1 MFPYFKD
8 WRVLSPWNKTTVAS
22 HFSSMRAVFQ
32 LDAKIISKSSQG
44 EIFSQDIEGTT
55 YFVKRYFRSKNIGS
69 WLGFSRFQKELRNQL
84 WFNQQGISSAKVVAF
99 GEHRFFLKT
108 LKGVLITEGVND
120 TKELSEIA
128 KNTPDKFADKHW
140 RDEIVTQIADI
151 TAKLHKAR
159 FCHNDL
165 HWRNILVRQ
174 ISTNHEAKIF
184 LIDCPSGKKLTWP
197 FLHYRKLKDLANLDK
212 LAPQYLSRT
221 QRLSFF
227 MKYRGINKLTP
238 KDKIMIKEVM
248 QHKENRIKRKAKT
261 KKQ

>member
-1 MFPYFKD
+1 MKKK
-8 WRVLSPWNKTTVAS
+8 WIILTPWDKTAVAS
-22 HFSSMRAVFQ
+22 RFPSMQTVFQ
-32 LDAKIISKSSQG
+32 VGAKIISKSSQG
-44 EIFSQDIEGTT
+44 EIFSQDIDGKT
-55 YFVKRYFRSKNIGS
+55 YFIKRYFRSKNIGS

-99 GEHRFFLKT
+99 GEHRFLLKT

-120 TKELSEIA
+120 TRELSEIA
-128 KNTPDKFADKHW
+128 KNIPEKFSDKHW
-140 RDEIVTQIADI
+140 RDAIIAQIADI
-151 TAKLHKAR
+151 TAQLHQAR

-165 HWRNILVRQ
+165 HWRNILVQ
-174 ISTNHEAKIF
+174 QSLTNHEAKIF

-197 FLHYRKLKDLANLDK
+197 FLNYHKLKDLANLDK
-212 LAPQYLSRT
+212 LAPRYLSRT

-261 KKQ
+261 TK